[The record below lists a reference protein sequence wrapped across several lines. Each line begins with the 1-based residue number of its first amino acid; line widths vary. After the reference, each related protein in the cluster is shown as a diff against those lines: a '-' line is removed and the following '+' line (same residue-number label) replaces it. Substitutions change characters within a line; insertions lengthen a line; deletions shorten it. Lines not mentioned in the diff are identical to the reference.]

1 MPESPIK
8 WSTFATLAKPT
19 SDQIEIYELY
29 SCKSVQCND
38 NIAAGSIF
46 NNLIQSFDREEVDP
60 RASTNPLLGIFLSG
74 SGRAGEGD
82 PFADCYQ
89 RPGVLNNP

>member
-1 MPESPIK
+1 M
-8 WSTFATLAKPT
+8 
-19 SDQIEIYELY
+19 
-29 SCKSVQCND
+29 QCND

-74 SGRAGEGD
+74 SGRAGEGIHLQIATNGQECSESAQQSIESEEASIFRA
-82 PFADCYQ
+82 PVGF
-89 RPGVLNNP
+89 